1 MAIRRSPKK
10 LDAEGLWEY
19 ALRVLAQRAHSANE
33 LKQKLSRRSESAGE
47 VSSVMAKLREYGLLD
62 DKKFSEAFAST
73 RLQNQGFGR
82 YRVLRDL
89 RSRRIAPEVAE
100 AAVEKTFSGTEEP
113 ELIRQ
118 FLGRKYRNRNL
129 SEFLKEEKNL
139 AAVYRRLRTAGFSA
153 SGSISVLKRYTRA
166 AEDWSE
172 IPEDE

>member
-19 ALRVLAQRAHSANE
+19 ALRVLAQRGHSANE

-113 ELIRQ
+113 KLIRQ
-118 FLGRKYRNRNL
+118 FLERKYRNRNL